1 MDDPELSLVPPENE
15 ISRNATA
22 VIEVSDLTKSINDVR
37 AEVTKIMGRI
47 SHLSY
52 ATDGTDS
59 TSVNPQEK
67 SEIGYYPYPGNGY
80 TQSNTAYLSIQIPYI
95 SLDEYLEDLNK
106 IGKLVSLNVSEQDRS
121 QEFTSLRKS
130 QETTEKVLKR
140 LRELLPEA
148 TNLSETLELEREIAY
163 RETEIQWIQEQLD
176 SVTDQVLMSSVT
188 IELRQLDATKANPNG
203 FLDGVSKGWD
213 SLVNGFNWMLI
224 ALGWI
229 IPWAA
234 LIGVI
239 WLIVALTRR
248 GRVQKHEQ

>member
-1 MDDPELSLVPPENE
+1 MV
-15 ISRNATA
+15 
-22 VIEVSDLTKSINDVR
+22 K
-37 AEVTKIMGRI
+37 
-47 SHLSY
+47 
-52 ATDGTDS
+52 
-59 TSVNPQEK
+59 
-67 SEIGYYPYPGNGY
+67 
-80 TQSNTAYLSIQIPYI
+80 IPYV
-95 SLDEYLEDLNK
+95 SLDEYLEDLND

-224 ALGWI
+224 ALGWV

-239 WLIVALTRR
+239 WLIVALMRR
-248 GRVQKHEQ
+248 GRAQKHEQ